1 VKKKEVL
8 DKHLDFLLSQTERYS
23 KVLAEDLVKPTTSP
37 RPATLD
43 AAGSPAVAAAASPG
57 ASGVVPAASST
68 DDADAEFV
76 MDAAQLEEEDDEDT
90 MEAEEQIAAAL
101 GEAGAEAQAAELAA
115 LQAEQAL
122 PMDQLLA
129 RYKAL
134 EAAEFEPQT
143 GEAGPSGQALTVDRS
158 SCGSVPPP
166 PPLPVDEE
174 GGLEYSVAG
183 EDSEDDEET
192 LEAEEEIAAALGE
205 SIDPATERNL
215 LDDEANLPIE
225 ELMRR
230 YQQMAAEQGVA
241 VPDDDPEPPVS
252 SDDSDG
258 EDEGTATLAEAP
270 EAPGTFAPEDPHGK
284 RPMGLVVAKA
294 EAEHAEQAEEEREY
308 RPTVDSDDDE
318 ETMANEEQLAEA
330 LGEAADP
337 QVSLTPTSRP
347 ALVRLSLPAPSLYP

>member
-1 VKKKEVL
+1 MKKKEVL
-8 DKHLDFLLSQTERYS
+8 DKHLAFLLSQTERYS
-23 KVLAEDLVKPTTSP
+23 KVLAENLVKPTSSP

-43 AAGSPAVAAAASPG
+43 AAGSPAVAAAASPS
-57 ASGVVPAASST
+57 AVVPAASST

-90 MEAEEQIAAAL
+90 MEAEEEIAAAL

-122 PMDQLLA
+122 PMAQLLA

-134 EAAEFEPQT
+134 EAAESKPQT
-143 GEAGPSGQALTVDRS
+143 EEAGPSGAAQQAPTVDRS
-158 SCGSVPPP
+158 SCGSVPAPA
-166 PPLPVDEE
+166 PLPADEE
-174 GGLEYSVAG
+174 EALEYSVAG

-205 SIDPATERNL
+205 SIDAATERNL

-241 VPDDDPEPPVS
+241 VPDDEPEPPVS
-252 SDDSDG
+252 SDASDG
-258 EDEGTATLAEAP
+258 EEEGTATLAEAP
-270 EAPGTFAPEDPHGK
+270 EPPGALAPEDSDSK
-284 RPMGLVVAKA
+284 RPMGFVAAAA
-294 EAEHAEQAEEEREY
+294 EAEHAEQAEDEEREY
-308 RPTVDSDDDE
+308 RPAMDSDDDE
-318 ETMANEEQLAEA
+318 ETMANEEQLAKA
-330 LGEAADP
+330 LGEATDP
-337 QVSLTPTSRP
+337 QVSVSSTSHA
-347 ALVRLSLPAPSLYP
+347 ALVR

>member
-1 VKKKEVL
+1 MKKKEVL

-23 KVLAEDLVKPTTSP
+23 KVLAEDLVKPTSSP
-37 RPATLD
+37 HPATLD
-43 AAGSPAVAAAASPG
+43 AAGSPAVAAAASAG
-57 ASGVVPAASST
+57 ASAVAPAASST
-68 DDADAEFV
+68 DDADAEFL

-90 MEAEEQIAAAL
+90 MEAEEEIAAAL

-134 EAAEFEPQT
+134 EAAESKLQT
-143 GEAGPSGQALTVDRS
+143 GDAGPSGVAQQAATVDRS
-158 SCGSVPPP
+158 SCGSVPAP
-166 PPLPVDEE
+166 PPLPADEE
-174 GGLEYSVAG
+174 GALEYSVAG

-205 SIDPATERNL
+205 SIDAATERNL

-241 VPDDDPEPPVS
+241 VPGDEPEPPAS

-258 EDEGTATLAEAP
+258 EEEGTATLAEAP
-270 EAPGTFAPEDPHGK
+270 EAPGAFAPEDPHGK
-284 RPMGLVVAKA
+284 RPMGFVAA
-294 EAEHAEQAEEEREY
+294 GPDAEHAEQAEEEREY
-308 RPTVDSDDDE
+308 RPVVDSDDDE

-337 QVSLTPTSRP
+337 QVSAASSTSPPT
-347 ALVRLSLPAPSLYP
+347 LVR